1 MKTQKLAAMLLT
13 LALSL
18 GASQVVLAGD
28 DCSTEIDAVRTEVN
42 WGIDPTGICYD
53 DDNDDN
59 DGTLVGHKN
68 GERTCNG
75 LNGKLNDADKKI
87 DQGKIE
93 DAKWKLENFQAK
105 IDSLAMRR
113 KPIID
118 GYEYNAL
125 NGPLQIAKVC
135 VAGL

>member
-28 DCSTEIDAVRTEVN
+28 DCSTEIGAVQYELN
-42 WGIDPTGICYD
+42 WGIDPIGICFTGGAL
-53 DDNDDN
+53 
-59 DGTLVGHKN
+59 DGHRNAK
-68 GERTCNG
+68 RTCDG
-75 LNGKLNDADKKI
+75 LNGKLDAADEKI

-93 DAKWKLENFQAK
+93 DAGKKLENFQEK

-118 GYEYNAL
+118 GDEYNAL
-125 NGPLQIAKVC
+125 NGPLQIAKAC